1 LEQIKILVIG
11 DSCTDV
17 YVYGNCER
25 LCPDAPVPV
34 FVPCHIIKSGGMAAN
49 VCENLNAL
57 NLECD
62 VITNKKEI
70 EKKRLVEKKTNHM
83 IIRIDSS
90 DEKVDKIKNIKEI
103 NLKKYAAIV
112 ISDYDKG
119 FLDEDDI
126 QYLCKNHP
134 LTFMDT
140 KKRLGEW
147 CEECTFIK
155 INEVEFAKSK
165 YFVDL
170 YEEWIY
176 DKLIITT
183 GSEGCLHKGKKYP
196 VKKVDVKDLSGAG
209 DTFLAG
215 LVCEYLRSGNIGS
228 SIIFAN
234 ECATIV
240 VQKKGVCTTDNILK
254 GKNNDH

>member
-1 LEQIKILVIG
+1 MEKIKVLAIG
-11 DSCTDV
+11 DSCIDV
-17 YVYGNCER
+17 YIYGECER

-34 FVPCHIIKSGGMAAN
+34 FVPEQIIKSGGMAAN

-62 VITNKKEI
+62 VITNKEEI

-83 IIRIDSS
+83 IVRVDSS
-90 DEKVDKIKNIKEI
+90 NEKVGRIRDIRNIDLE
-103 NLKKYAAIV
+103 KYAAVI

-119 FLDEDDI
+119 FLHEEDI
-126 QYLCKNHP
+126 EYLCKNHP

-140 KKRLGEW
+140 KKCLGEW
-147 CEECTFIK
+147 CKECTFIK

-176 DKLIITT
+176 DKLIITM
-183 GSEGCLHKGKKYP
+183 GSEGCLHKGKKYS

-215 LVCEYLRSGNIGS
+215 LVCEYLRSGDIDS
-228 SIIFAN
+228 SIVFAN

-240 VQKKGVCTTDNILK
+240 VQKKGVCTT
-254 GKNNDH
+254 